1 MKLDPKSTRLL
12 FPLIAPV
19 ILAGCVW
26 KSDYDKLQVQNQQLE
41 QQVSSLS
48 AQVSTERAQNA
59 RLVGAIRYTVNSD
72 LLFPSGGYQM
82 SPQGQDVIAKFAA
95 RLAPTQQ
102 NKLVVNGYTD
112 NAAIGPALAR
122 EGITSNLVLSQK
134 RADNVMQFLISQG
147 VKPDLVMA
155 VGHGEADP
163 IASNNAP
170 AGRSQNRRVELAL
183 AALGR

>member
-12 FPLIAPV
+12 FPLLAPA

-26 KSDYDKLQVQNQQLE
+26 KSDYDKLQTQNQQLE

-48 AQVSTERAQNA
+48 TQVSTEKAQNA

-72 LLFPSGGYQM
+72 LLFSSGGYQM
-82 SPQGQDVIAKFAA
+82 SPQGQEIITKFAA
-95 RLAPTQQ
+95 RLALTQQ

-112 NAAIGPALAR
+112 NAPIGPALQR
-122 EGITSNLVLSQK
+122 EGITSNMVLSQK
-134 RADNVMQFLISQG
+134 RADNVMAFLISQG
-147 VKPDLVMA
+147 VQPDLVMA

-163 IASNNAP
+163 IATNSTP
-170 AGRSQNRRVELAL
+170 SGRAQNRRVELGL
-183 AALGR
+183 APSGS